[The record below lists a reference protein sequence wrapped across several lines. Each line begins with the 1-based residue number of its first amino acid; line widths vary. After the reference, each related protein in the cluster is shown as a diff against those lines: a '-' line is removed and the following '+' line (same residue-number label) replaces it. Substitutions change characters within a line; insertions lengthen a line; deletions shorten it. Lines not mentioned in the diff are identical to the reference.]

1 MLIETDRTVKLN
13 ICAFSRKGYDF
24 VGWATSQ
31 NGEKV
36 YSDGQNYTMGVN
48 SEYVLYAVW
57 KIKTYTIE
65 YNLNNGTAPSNKT
78 SYTVETESFTLEN
91 PSRDGYTFI
100 GWSGTDIADKSSAV
114 TIEKGSIGNK
124 SFTANWQANTNVLHF
139 NANGGDGDMDNMSIK
154 TDETK
159 TLTANTFTRKGYQF
173 KGWAN
178 TTNGAIAYLDL
189 SSYKMGTAPVYTLYA
204 VWEANRNRLIF
215 NGNGATSGGMDE
227 MSIKTDESTSLTDC
241 GFAKIGYSFKGWAT
255 ESNGSVKY
263 TNKATYIMGAE
274 SSYTLYAVW
283 QINQYT
289 ITLELNG
296 GTASKN
302 SITQDYNS
310 VVDSPVA
317 TRSGYGF
324 VEWYADSDFATVY
337 NFSTMP
343 AEDITVYA
351 KWQLDTTYTGEIGIR
366 NIQELQAINGYLSG
380 KFYLENDIVANGFDF
395 TPLGSRE
402 NPFAGAF
409 NGKDKIINGLY
420 ILEKTESSAYIGL
433 FGKSNGK
440 VYNTHILNAFYQ
452 MPNAT
457 NGSVGGICGWSSGI
471 IENCSWNGLITISS
485 GRCGGIVGDGTATIS
500 QCVAS
505 GTINTNY
512 VLAGVGGIA
521 GYARTIENCYVD
533 MKIYNLKLCDTTA
546 PTNHIGGLIAR
557 ESNIINSFVSKS
569 TTYYL
574 RYHNY
579 NVFSTSESVSRL
591 CYKGTITN
599 SFRVSNSSGN
609 NIISPENVK
618 SRAIMT
624 SKYGWST
631 DIWCFGYDYP
641 VLYGN
646 DYVKVNYS
654 GIDGLNNDNNP
665 DGYKKN
671 SDGFVLSSIIK
682 GGYTFGGWYSDSSY
696 TTKVEKVVNITE
708 PMTLYAKWIPKNYTL
723 TLNTVGG
730 EISKNT
736 ATVTYDSNYTL
747 EVPTRLGYTFLGWY
761 DGTGN
766 SAVAYTDETGKS
778 LGKWT
783 TLNNDLILYA
793 HWQII
798 TYAITYDYNGGVT
811 DAILPTTYTVVDE
824 VVIDTLINIKKIGY
838 TFVGWSN
845 GGIIFKGTVGNK
857 NFKAEYSAD
866 VKLSDDGTIVIGLNN
881 ETENLVIL
889 SNYNGI
895 NVTAVGNEAFKNCSN
910 LKSVTLPES
919 IASIGSYA
927 FHNCK
932 ELKSINIPNSV
943 KSIGVSTFLSCSSL
957 EKIIIPNNVNS
968 IGAFAFASCS
978 NLTTVVLGD
987 SLKTIETSVF
997 SGCTQLIAITIGNK
1011 IENIEN
1017 GAFNKC
1023 EKLSSITLSASVKFI
1038 NQDAF
1043 EYCESLSQ
1051 ITYIG
1056 TITEWKAIRKNDYWR
1071 RYSKITKVIC
1081 SDGAIALDS

>member
-1 MLIETDRTVKLN
+1 MTQT
-13 ICAFSRKGYDF
+13 
-24 VGWATSQ
+24 
-31 NGEKV
+31 

-48 SEYVLYAVW
+48 SEYVLYAMW

-65 YNLNNGTAPSNKT
+65 YNLNNGTAPSNKQ

-91 PSRDGYTFI
+91 PLRDGYTFI
-100 GWSGTDIADKSSAV
+100 GWSGTDIADKSTAV

-139 NANGGDGDMDNMSIK
+139 NANGGDGNMDNMSIK

-159 TLTANTFTRKGYQF
+159 TLTGNTFTRKGYKF
-173 KGWAN
+173 KGWSN
-178 TTNGAIAYLDL
+178 TTNGAVAYLDS

-227 MSIKTDESTSLTDC
+227 MSIKTDKSVDLTDC

-263 TNKATYIMGAE
+263 LNKATYIMGAE

-351 KWQLDTTYTGEIGIR
+351 KWQIDTTYTDEIGIR
-366 NIQELQAINGYLSG
+366 NIQELQAINEYLSG
-380 KFYLENDIVANGFDF
+380 KFYLENDIDANGFDF
-395 TPLGSRE
+395 TPLGSKE
-402 NPFAGAF
+402 TPFTGAF
-409 NGKDKIINGLY
+409 DGNNKVVSNLSILGKFTY
-420 ILEKTESSAYIGL
+420 AGL
-433 FGKSNGK
+433 FGSSKAKIKNIW
-440 VYNTHILNAFYQ
+440 VTNANYNVEADR
-452 MPNAT
+452 
-457 NGSVGGICGWSSGI
+457 V
-471 IENCSWNGLITISS
+471 
-485 GRCGGIVGDGTATIS
+485 GGIVGFATSTIENCHWNGIIS
-500 QCVAS
+500 S
-505 GTINTNY
+505 SNGTIGGIVGYGINVSRCSVDGSISAYNTLVN
-512 VLAGVGGIA
+512 VGGIA
-521 GYARTIENCYVD
+521 GLVSTIDNCYCNIAV
-533 MKIYNLKLCDTTA
+533 KTRSTIYVSNPSFYKNSYVGGYIAAGATA
-546 PTNHIGGLIAR
+546 IT
-557 ESNIINSFVSKS
+557 NSFVSNKS
-569 TTYYL
+569 SYFMSV
-574 RYHNY
+574 Y
-579 NVFSTSESVSRL
+579 NNTASTSISANRICRE
-591 CYKGTITN
+591 GTIEN
-599 SFRVSNSSGN
+599 SFVITSGKSYVSSDGCSYINIKEISSRYYMN
-609 NIISPENVK
+609 TQYN
-618 SRAIMT
+618 
-624 SKYGWST
+624 WSNE
-631 DIWCFGYDYP
+631 IWCWGYDYP
-641 VLYGN
+641 ILYSD
-646 DYVKVNYS
+646 DYIKVNYI
-654 GIDGLNNDNNP
+654 GVDGLNNDNNP

-671 SDGFVLSSIIK
+671 SDGFVLSSIAK
-682 GGYTFGGWYSDSSY
+682 DGYAFDGWYSDSTY
-696 TTKVEKVVNITE
+696 KTKVEKVVNITE
-708 PMTLYAKWIPKNYTL
+708 PLTLYAKWTPNNYTV

-730 EISKNT
+730 EVSKNT
-736 ATVTYDSNYTL
+736 ATVTYDSDYTL

-766 SAVAYTDETGKS
+766 SAVAYTDETCKS
-778 LGKWT
+778 LNNWSI
-783 TLNNDLILYA
+783 LNNDTILYA

-824 VVIDTLINIKKIGY
+824 VVIDTSINIKKIGY
-838 TFVGWSN
+838 TFVRWSN
-845 GGIIFKGTVGNK
+845 GGIISKGTVGNK

-910 LKSVTLPES
+910 LKSVTLPEA

-968 IGAFAFASCS
+968 IGAFAFASCL

-987 SLKTIETSVF
+987 GLKNIETSIF
-997 SGCTQLIAITIGNK
+997 SGCTQLTAITMGNN

-1023 EKLSSITLSASVKFI
+1023 EKLSSITLPVSVKFI

-1043 EYCESLSQ
+1043 EYCESLLQ
-1051 ITYIG
+1051 ITYTG
-1056 TITEWKAIRKNDYWR
+1056 TTVEWKAIRKNDYWR

-1081 SDGAIALDS
+1081 SDGTVTL

>member
-1 MLIETDRTVKLN
+1 M
-13 ICAFSRKGYDF
+13 
-24 VGWATSQ
+24 
-31 NGEKV
+31 
-36 YSDGQNYTMGVN
+36 
-48 SEYVLYAVW
+48 W

-65 YNLNNGTAPSNKT
+65 YNLNNGTAPSNKQ

-91 PSRDGYTFI
+91 PLRDGYTFI
-100 GWSGTDIADKSSAV
+100 GWSGTDIADKSTAV

-139 NANGGDGDMDNMSIK
+139 NANGGDGNMDNMSIK

-159 TLTANTFTRKGYQF
+159 TLTGNTFTRKGYKF
-173 KGWAN
+173 KGWSN
-178 TTNGAIAYLDL
+178 TTNGAVAYLDS

-227 MSIKTDESTSLTDC
+227 MSIKTDKSVDLTDC

-263 TNKATYIMGAE
+263 LNKATYIMGAE

-351 KWQLDTTYTGEIGIR
+351 KWQIDTTYTDEIGIR
-366 NIQELQAINGYLSG
+366 NIQELQAINEYLSG
-380 KFYLENDIVANGFDF
+380 KFYLENDIDANGFDF
-395 TPLGSRE
+395 TPLGSKE
-402 NPFAGAF
+402 TPFTGAF
-409 NGKDKIINGLY
+409 DGNNKVVSNLSILGKFTY
-420 ILEKTESSAYIGL
+420 AGL
-433 FGKSNGK
+433 FGSSKAKIKNIW
-440 VYNTHILNAFYQ
+440 VTNANYNVEADR
-452 MPNAT
+452 
-457 NGSVGGICGWSSGI
+457 V
-471 IENCSWNGLITISS
+471 
-485 GRCGGIVGDGTATIS
+485 GGIVGFATSTIENCHWNGIIS
-500 QCVAS
+500 S
-505 GTINTNY
+505 SNGTIGGIVGYGINVSRCSVDGSISAYNTLVN
-512 VLAGVGGIA
+512 VGGIA
-521 GYARTIENCYVD
+521 GLVSTIDNCYCNIAV
-533 MKIYNLKLCDTTA
+533 KTRSTIYVSNPSFYKNSYVGGYIAAGATA
-546 PTNHIGGLIAR
+546 IT
-557 ESNIINSFVSKS
+557 NSFVSNKS
-569 TTYYL
+569 SYFMSV
-574 RYHNY
+574 Y
-579 NVFSTSESVSRL
+579 NNTASTSISANRICRE
-591 CYKGTITN
+591 GTIEN
-599 SFRVSNSSGN
+599 SFVITSGKSYVSSDGCSYINIKEISSRYYMN
-609 NIISPENVK
+609 TQYN
-618 SRAIMT
+618 
-624 SKYGWST
+624 WSNE
-631 DIWCFGYDYP
+631 IWCWGYDYP
-641 VLYGN
+641 ILYSD
-646 DYVKVNYS
+646 DYIKVNYI
-654 GIDGLNNDNNP
+654 GVDGLNNDNNP

-671 SDGFVLSSIIK
+671 SDGFVLSSIAK
-682 GGYTFGGWYSDSSY
+682 DGYAFDGWYSDSTY
-696 TTKVEKVVNITE
+696 KTKVEKVVNITE
-708 PMTLYAKWIPKNYTL
+708 PLTLYAKWTPNNYTV

-730 EISKNT
+730 EVSKNT
-736 ATVTYDSNYTL
+736 ATVTYDSDYTL

-778 LGKWT
+778 LNNWSI
-783 TLNNDLILYA
+783 LNNDTILYA

-824 VVIDTLINIKKIGY
+824 VVIDTSINIKKIGY
-838 TFVGWSN
+838 TFVRWSN
-845 GGIIFKGTVGNK
+845 GGIISKGTVGNK

-910 LKSVTLPES
+910 LKSVTLPEA

-968 IGAFAFASCS
+968 IGAFAFASCL

-987 SLKTIETSVF
+987 GLKNIETSIF
-997 SGCTQLIAITIGNK
+997 SGCTQLTAITMGNN

-1023 EKLSSITLSASVKFI
+1023 EKLSSITLPVSVKFI

-1043 EYCESLSQ
+1043 EYCESLLQ
-1051 ITYIG
+1051 ITYTG
-1056 TITEWKAIRKNDYWR
+1056 TTVEWKAIRKNDYWR

-1081 SDGAIALDS
+1081 SDGTVTL